1 MTTEPLLSIII
12 PNFNNAVY
20 LDECLESILG
30 QTFRDFE
37 VLVADDGS
45 GDSSPALI
53 RSWEK
58 RHPGMVRALLSPVN
72 RGVPENLHWAIQ
84 QSRGHYLTT
93 LDADDY
99 YSDSRKL
106 EREISVVLKHQK
118 RGEEVIAF
126 SDIILVKEDRTPLGL
141 NSQWAPLR
149 EGHILPDLLARTCLV
164 PRDFIM
170 PRVAY
175 FEIGGYNPDVLL
187 YDDWDLKIRLSE
199 RYPFYYSGSI
209 GTAYR
214 QHGKGIASRPWA
226 DHILWLG
233 RVFEKNLHLADPL
246 SREKIRRAFVP
257 FMTDITRRSNEAAQ
271 NKREKSSREK
281 T

>member
-1 MTTEPLLSIII
+1 MTTKPLLSIIV

-45 GDSSPALI
+45 KDHSPQLI

-58 RHPGMVRALLSPVN
+58 RHPDIVLGLLSPFN
-72 RGVPENLHWAIQ
+72 RGVQGNLHWAIG
-84 QSRGHYLTT
+84 QSRGQFLTT

-106 EREISVVLKHQK
+106 EREIRVVLKHQK
-118 RGEEVIAF
+118 QGEDVIAF
-126 SDIILVKEDRTPLGL
+126 SDIALVNEDRTPIGL

-149 EGHILPDLLARTCLV
+149 EGRILPDLLARICLV

-170 PRVAY
+170 PRAAY
-175 FEIGGYNPDVLL
+175 FEVGGYDPKVLL
-187 YDDWDLKIRLSE
+187 YEDWDLKLRLSE
-199 RYPFYYSGSI
+199 RYPFYYSDSI

-214 QHGKGIASRPWA
+214 QHGKGISSRPWA
-226 DHILWLG
+226 DHLLWLS
-233 RVFEKNLHLADPL
+233 RVFEKNLKLADPL
-246 SREKIRRAFVP
+246 SREKIREAFAP
-257 FMTDITRRSNEAAQ
+257 FIADITRRCTEAAQ
-271 NKREKSSREK
+271 GIKKE
-281 T
+281 